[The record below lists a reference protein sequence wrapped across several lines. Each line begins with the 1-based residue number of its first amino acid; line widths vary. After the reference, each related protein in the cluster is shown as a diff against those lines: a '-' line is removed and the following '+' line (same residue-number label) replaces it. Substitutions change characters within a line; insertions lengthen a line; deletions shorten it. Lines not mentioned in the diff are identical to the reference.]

1 MNEELKKF
9 ADSLQHARQGI
20 QIGLATMA
28 KSREELELLSLISG
42 KLGFVVSQI
51 HEYLDSHPTEMTKR

>member
-9 ADSLQHARQGI
+9 ADSLQHAQQGV
-20 QIGLATMA
+20 QMGLAFIA

-42 KLGFVVSQI
+42 KLGFIVSQI
-51 HEYLDSHPTEMTKR
+51 HEYLDSHPTEITKR

>member
-9 ADSLQHARQGI
+9 ADSLQHAQQGI

-42 KLGFVVSQI
+42 KLGFVVTQI